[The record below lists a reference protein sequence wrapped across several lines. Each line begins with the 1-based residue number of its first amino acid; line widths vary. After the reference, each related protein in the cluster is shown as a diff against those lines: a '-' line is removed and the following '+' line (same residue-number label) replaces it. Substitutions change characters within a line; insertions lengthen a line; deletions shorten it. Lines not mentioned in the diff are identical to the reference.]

1 MRRLLKPLLKLLV
14 GARPAYPPE
23 FVIDMAGRMLQ
34 VPVEVR
40 RERGRFS
47 VALKLRDGRV
57 TTLRLRSD
65 FTEEVSRTMFG
76 CTGGQAAQC
85 AKRFGEVLELFE
97 VAGCFGWRDE
107 PVLVKPVKP
116 NYIANARPRPKFED
130 DKRPRRKASS

>member
-1 MRRLLKPLLKLLV
+1 MRHVLNSLLKLVV
-14 GARPAYPPE
+14 GASPAYPPE

-47 VALKLRDGRV
+47 VALKLRDGRL
-57 TTLRLRSD
+57 TTLRLGSD

-76 CTGGQAAQC
+76 CSGPQAAQC
-85 AKRFGEVLELFE
+85 AKRFGEVLELLE

-107 PVLVKPVKP
+107 PVFVAPVKP
-116 NYIANARPRPKFED
+116 NYIAHARPK
-130 DKRPRRKASS
+130 PRFDEKPTRGKTSY